1 MMTKVGNQGAAPRT
15 PTAYI
20 RGDMEVDKRSQTLQK
35 RAEKIRE
42 ILANSPDI
50 VDISDEARELA
61 ATASVVFNTTAK
73 PGGLDETK
81 GLATREEREETAKRY
96 DKVLEDLRAEYGEE
110 EAMRRFDKFMRDEGY
125 EVVTDARNGGNPTG
139 GLLPG
144 MRFHPGFSA
153 GVVLPPNGQEHS
165 TSGMQTYSSIRGAV
179 GRSGDVEY
187 LAETYANYGSH
198 LNRDVHDALAGVYE
212 KNMAAAQKG
221 ASFDL
226 KEYMTSRYGSSP
238 QTSAVS
244 ASASLGTVAADLLQR
259 AGVTLGEGE
268 NVHFGLHEDGSL
280 FFSGQFDE
288 AEQKAIENVLASD
301 PGIARAFK
309 AEYDRVA
316 MTDASS
322 LAGAYSNGSRGVE
335 YGEVSR
341 SFIYSASE
349 PSAVVMTDNISV
361 RSTGYNYQKK
371 VSDSFD
377 INADM
382 RMASDGGVNLISMD
396 FENAQKVNKDLQARL
411 NAAAESGEAIAST
424 LSKSEYD
431 AIQKARGGGLAGAGP
446 NASGFM
452 MGLPE
457 GWTSG
462 IHYAAGSPEA
472 EKRAAEAK
480 QALQDLEA
488 DPRTRGAEIAYTDEK
503 GKERVAT
510 AAKILR
516 RYWKCWRFARK
527 RRQRK

>member
-1 MMTKVGNQGAAPRT
+1 M
-15 PTAYI
+15 
-20 RGDMEVDKRSQTLQK
+20 
-35 RAEKIRE
+35 
-42 ILANSPDI
+42 
-50 VDISDEARELA
+50 
-61 ATASVVFNTTAK
+61 
-73 PGGLDETK
+73 
-81 GLATREEREETAKRY
+81 
-96 DKVLEDLRAEYGEE
+96 
-110 EAMRRFDKFMRDEGY
+110 
-125 EVVTDARNGGNPTG
+125 
-139 GLLPG
+139 
-144 MRFHPGFSA
+144 
-153 GVVLPPNGQEHS
+153 
-165 TSGMQTYSSIRGAV
+165 

-411 NAAAESGEAIAST
+411 NAAAESGATIAST

-431 AIQKARGGGLAGAGP
+431 AIQKARGGGLAGRSVGG
-446 NASGFM
+446 N
-452 MGLPE
+452 
-457 GWTSG
+457 GWGMIDPDKPFESKM
-462 IHYAAGSPEA
+462 HYAAGSPEA
-472 EKRAAEAK
+472 EKRAVEAK

-510 AAKILR
+510 AAKILEML
-516 RYWKCWRFARK
+516 ALRK
-527 RRQRK
+527 EAPATEMIDSIMRSLVKLRSGE